1 MNQEQSGSRKIGK
14 HIVLHWR
21 CVPAEAACEIK
32 LWRDGALLIAA
43 RMARQGSKP
52 VAILPF
58 NLRQEGEPV
67 TLTGSFELAFNHAGT
82 PQSLALDLDEHDAGM
97 KRYQLWPAQPE
108 PIPPVPPEPA
118 PQPVPEP
125 FAVDADVAA
134 ARIEEDMDADLFPY
148 LYLRPWTGAG
158 KQELADNFIAYLPAP
173 HGLYERLVK
182 AKAKGRTAMEKDAVQ
197 FVEEQIPE
205 ATAGLARLPLWL
217 RRFPGCYDA
226 LRALREP
233 DADALRREVEAHL
246 ECSWNTLREHVH
258 GKEFAP
264 AMDLCWQAVMALN
277 ILLGDRRRQLNA
289 IIKTI
294 VLGHLLSRMFLLGEE
309 GGGDGAL
316 ALPLHGPDY
325 WTPSR
330 IADGLAATPILPEA
344 LFPLP
349 AAKEAGAAN
358 EERDTMAIYAIGDL
372 ELVRQRLK
380 GYALGEVSRIENV
393 MRGESVETTRR
404 QLSRTSLSTSERTR
418 ADASSESD
426 WSGTSSHRLDR
437 TTRSLNLDFT
447 IENSTKYGPP
457 SDVTATETLKIS
469 PNTGKEVHP
478 QQEAIET
485 AAGHART
492 VTSRSVARLARRVEW
507 ERASTTLDEREDTVV
522 ARLDGS
528 GNERNVRGI
537 YRWVDKIYEAYV
549 VNYGH
554 RLMLEF
560 TLAQPAAAFVHDQQ
574 LLCGRSLLRPQPPGL
589 SSYTDISST
598 PGTQHYY
605 AAFIDAYDA
614 FDAPLPP
621 AGSRT
626 LSISARVSTAGS
638 CQEVAIPDGYQA
650 IQATVSANWPGQGQ
664 APDLF
669 GLVGT
674 HPFAFS
680 PKDRTH
686 AAGGSTTVLKLSG
699 ETGNLPFSIA
709 LAPRPSAL
717 DAAKPQPLPPA
728 CVASVDIT
736 LAPTPAALGEW
747 QFGFYR
753 AIQQAYRS
761 RLREWLESVGAGET
775 GDAANPL
782 AGRQAVQQTLG
793 RRMRQVLWRH
803 AVDTAGA
810 APRDQA
816 RYEQF
821 FNQAFEWKEMSYSLG
836 EGWGAGELA
845 AADSPLSAFIEA
857 DAVRVLLPV
866 HPSSEQCIPYFI
878 ESGMLWDGDRRLVPA
893 MAEAVDLVGDL
904 KQCHGRHHEPVRSG
918 CWQFRVPTTMTVI
931 QQSEE
936 LPTF

>member
-14 HIVLHWR
+14 HILAYWH
-21 CVPAEAACEIK
+21 CDPAEAECEIK
-32 LWRDGALLIAA
+32 MWRDGALLIAA
-43 RMARQGSKP
+43 RMTRQGRKP
-52 VAILPF
+52 TAILPF
-58 NLRQEGEPV
+58 DLRLEDEPV
-67 TLTGSFELAFNHAGT
+67 TLCGSFELAFNHGGT
-82 PQSLALDLDEHDAGM
+82 PHSLALDLDEYGAGM
-97 KRYQLWPAQPE
+97 KRYHLWPAHPDPVPPDPPEPTPQPE
-108 PIPPVPPEPA
+108 PL
-118 PQPVPEP
+118 
-125 FAVDADVAA
+125 AVDADVAA

-158 KQELADNFIAYLPAP
+158 KQELEDNFIAYLPAP

-182 AKAKGRTAMEKDAVQ
+182 AKAKGRTAMEQTAVE
-197 FVEEQIPE
+197 FVEEHIPE
-205 ATAGLARLPLWL
+205 ARAGLARLPHWL
-217 RRFPGCYDA
+217 HRFPACYDA
-226 LRALREP
+226 LRDLRP
-233 DADALRREVEAHL
+233 HDAHALRREVETHL
-246 ECSWNTLREHVH
+246 ECSWTALREHVH

-264 AMDLCWQAVMALN
+264 AMDLCWQGVMALN

-294 VLGHLLSRMFLLGEE
+294 VLGHLLSRMLLLGEE
-309 GGGDGAL
+309 GSDGEL
-316 ALPLHGPDY
+316 ALPLHCHDY

-330 IADGLAATPILPEA
+330 IADGLAATPILPDT

-349 AAKEAGAAN
+349 KPKDAQAAN
-358 EERDTMAIYAIGDL
+358 EDQDKAAIYAIGDL

-380 GYALGEVSRIENV
+380 SYALGEVSRIENV

-404 QLSRTSLSTSERTR
+404 QLSRTSVSTSERTT
-418 ADASSESD
+418 ADASSEND
-426 WSGTSSHRLDR
+426 WSGTSSHRHDKS
-437 TTRSLNLDFT
+437 TRSLSLDLAIDNT
-447 IENSTKYGPP
+447 TTYGPP
-457 SDVTATETLKIS
+457 ADLTATETVKIG
-469 PNTGKEVHP
+469 PNADKSP
-478 QQEAIET
+478 QQEAVEK
-485 AAGHART
+485 AAGHARA
-492 VTSRSVARLARRVEW
+492 VTTRSVARLARRVES

-560 TLAQPAAAFVHDQQ
+560 TLAQPAAGFVHDQQ

-589 SSYTDISST
+589 SSYTDISRT
-598 PGTQHYY
+598 PDTKHYY
-605 AAFIDAYDA
+605 AALIAAYDA
-614 FDAPLPP
+614 FDAALPP
-621 AGSRT
+621 AGSKT

-638 CQEVAIPDGYQA
+638 IQEVAIPDGYEA
-650 IQATVSANWPGQGQ
+650 AEATVSANWPGQGQGQ

-674 HPFAFS
+674 HPFALS
-680 PKDRTH
+680 AKDR
-686 AAGGSTTVLKLSG
+686 AQGGGGHQAVLKLSG
-699 ETGNLPFSIA
+699 ETGTLPFSIA

-717 DAAKPQPLPPA
+717 DATGAQPLPPA
-728 CVASVDIT
+728 CVASVDIKLTPT
-736 LAPTPAALGEW
+736 LAAIREW

-753 AIQQAYRS
+753 AIQQAYQS
-761 RLREWLESVGAGET
+761 RLREWLEAVGAGQ
-775 GDAANPL
+775 GGAGINPL

-793 RRMRQVLWRH
+793 RRMRQVLWQH

-810 APRDQA
+810 SPQDRA

-821 FNQAFEWKEMSYSLG
+821 FNQAFEWKEMCYSLG

-857 DAVRVLLPV
+857 DTVRVLLPV
-866 HPSSEQCIPYFI
+866 QPSGEQCIPYFMK
-878 ESGMLWDGDRRLVPA
+878 SGMLWDGDRRLVPA

-904 KQCHGRHHEPVRSG
+904 KQCHGRHHEPVRSR